1 MRCIN
6 RMGNAS
12 GKMCRPKTQRMWIG
26 LLLACTLIG
35 TVAKAQS
42 NRLVQWID
50 RQELSSWN
58 HLLENISPQMPKH
71 PGEAAPVP
79 GIVVAALQTKDPD
92 YYFHWVRDSALVMN
106 TVAEAFEL
114 QRPYTSRAIFEKQ
127 FGDFLRLSRHL
138 QGLPS
143 QFGLGEP
150 RYTVSGD
157 VDTVPW
163 SRPQYDGPALRALSV
178 LEYFK
183 AEAATHTSNPERDT
197 LAHEVL
203 RTDLDYLTVVW
214 DQRGFDVWEE
224 LRADN
229 YQTRLVQLAALERG
243 ASWLEQHGD
252 SSDRIAGYRRV
263 VQKLEP
269 LLDDHWDPTR
279 GFLRSQLA
287 IAATDGFTAK
297 KTDLDS
303 EVIVA
308 VVDADRTQG
317 PHSVLDDRV
326 QATVAVLE
334 DLFRDSFPI
343 DRQAN
348 VGLAYGR
355 YRGDTYYGGNA
366 FVFITADFATF
377 YYRLARRL
385 KAGAELPVTARNL
398 SFLRSALPEREAS
411 ELKVGM
417 IAAPGSALHGALI
430 QAFAHK
436 ADLILERLR
445 ISTPADG
452 QMYEQID
459 KRTGLPAS
467 SRGTGWSHAAFL
479 TAVFEREQL
488 ERLADAPA
496 VTQ

>member
-1 MRCIN
+1 MCIS
-6 RMGNAS
+6 MGSMAAVHAETL
-12 GKMCRPKTQRMWIG
+12 PEWI
-26 LLLACTLIG
+26 A
-35 TVAKAQS
+35 
-42 NRLVQWID
+42 
-50 RQELSSWN
+50 RQESNSWS

-71 PGEAAPVP
+71 PGDPPPVP
-79 GIVVAALQTKDPD
+79 GIVVAALQAKDPD

-106 TVAEAFEL
+106 TVAEAFAL
-114 QRPYTSRAIFEKQ
+114 QRPYTSRATFDQQ
-127 FGDFLRLSRHL
+127 FNDFLRLSRHL

-143 QFGLGEP
+143 LYGLGEP
-150 RYTVSGD
+150 RYTVSGE

-163 SRPQYDGPALRALSV
+163 SRPQYDGPALRALCI
-178 LEYFK
+178 LEYFR
-183 AEAATHTSNPERDT
+183 AEAARHTSDPDRDAVA
-197 LAHEVL
+197 LEVL
-203 RTDLDYLTVVW
+203 RTDLDYLTTVW

-229 YQTRLVQLAALERG
+229 YQTRLVQLAALEQG
-243 ASWLEQHGD
+243 ASWLEQHAD
-252 SSDRIAGYRRV
+252 SPERVARYRQI

-308 VVDADRTQG
+308 VVDADRTNG

-334 DLFRDSFPI
+334 DLYRESFPI
-343 DRQAN
+343 NRQPDI
-348 VGLAYGR
+348 GLAYGR

-385 KAGAELPVTARNL
+385 KAGAELAVSARNL
-398 SFLRSALPEREAS
+398 AFVRAALPAPAAG
-411 ELKVGM
+411 LVKVGS
-417 IAAPGSALHGALI
+417 AAVPGSALHDALI

-445 ISTPADG
+445 ISTPPDG

-459 KRTGLPAS
+459 KRTGSPAS

-479 TAVFEREQL
+479 SAVYEREQL
-488 ERLADAPA
+488 DGLANAPA
-496 VTQ
+496 RAQ

>member
-1 MRCIN
+1 MGFWRSKRIRC
-6 RMGNAS
+6 
-12 GKMCRPKTQRMWIG
+12 W
-26 LLLACTLIG
+26 LLLLVACSSASA
-35 TVAKAQS
+35 VAIAEGAPLS
-42 NRLVQWID
+42 QWID

-71 PGEAAPVP
+71 PGESAPVP
-79 GIVVAALQTKDPD
+79 GIVVAALQSKDPD

-114 QRPYTSRAIFEKQ
+114 QRPYTSASTFEKQ
-127 FGDFLRLSRHL
+127 FDDFLQLSKHL

-143 QFGLGEP
+143 KFGLGEP

-163 SRPQYDGPALRALSV
+163 SRPQYDGPALRALSI

-183 AEAATHTSNPERDT
+183 AESAGHLSSPGSDA
-197 LAHEVL
+197 LALEVL
-203 RTDLDYLTVVW
+203 HTDLDYLTTVW

-229 YQTRLVQLAALERG
+229 YQTRLVQLAALVHG

-252 SSDRIAGYRRV
+252 SSERVARYWQIAH
-263 VQKLEP
+263 KLEP

-308 VVDADRTQG
+308 VVDADLASG

-334 DLFRDSFPI
+334 DLYRNSFPI
-343 DRQAN
+343 DHQN
-348 VGLAYGR
+348 GVGLAYGR

-385 KAGAELPVTARNL
+385 KAGAELAVTARNL
-398 SFLRSALPEREAS
+398 AFLRSALPEPEAS
-411 ELKVGM
+411 QLKPG
-417 IAAPGSALHGALI
+417 ITAAPGSPLHGALMG
-430 QAFAHK
+430 AFQRK
-436 ADLILERLR
+436 ADLILKRLQ

-479 TAVFEREQL
+479 TAVYERVQL
-488 ERLADAPA
+488 GSLDNRPAEAP
-496 VTQ
+496 